1 MPLTK
6 ALVELHGG
14 RIELA
19 SVVDVGTEVTV
30 RFPKSRIIAPS
41 GGAGGYPLRSSLPGR
56 FGPG

>member
-19 SVVDVGTEVTV
+19 SVVDVGTEVTI
-30 RFPKSRIIAPS
+30 RLPKSRIVAPR
-41 GGAGGYPLRSSLPGR
+41 GDAGYPLRSSLLG
-56 FGPG
+56 

>member
-19 SVVDVGTEVTV
+19 SVVDVGTEIII
-30 RFPKSRIIAPS
+30 RFPKSCIVAPR
-41 GGAGGYPLRSSLPGR
+41 GDAGYPLSSSLPG
-56 FGPG
+56 